1 MVQLRYLIFNWYNPK
16 QFVFKKV
23 SNKNWNCIFD
33 SFRTGIDTFSEMLS
47 FVAKY
52 VLFLQKSVVFGKK
65 NFKTFCQKQNFFK
78 TVTQLKKHWLQKG
91 YWDFLYLS
99 WVSMVVLIV
108 LSCGYTAFQICL
120 DTQQLT
126 RLLTKKICIF
136 FNVRCQIIA
145 EVKLSSP
152 HLCKK

>member
-52 VLFLQKSVVFGKK
+52 VLFLQKKVWFLGKK
-65 NFKTFCQKQNFFK
+65 FQNFLSK
-78 TVTQLKKHWLQKG
+78 TKFFQNCHSVKKT
-91 YWDFLYLS
+91 
-99 WVSMVVLIV
+99 LI
-108 LSCGYTAFQICL
+108 AK
-120 DTQQLT
+120 
-126 RLLTKKICIF
+126 RLLRLFISILSKYGCINCVILWLYSF
-136 FNVRCQIIA
+136 PNLPRHSAIA
-145 EVKLSSP
+145 KAFDEENLYF
-152 HLCKK
+152 L